1 MSSSSS
7 TSSSYVVVKQE
18 NETTSQ
24 AVPVVNMAPI
34 PAYKRRRNEK
44 PGKGLRH
51 FAMRVCE
58 KVRSKMVTTYNEV
71 ADELVAEYPEGSNA
85 EQYDQKN
92 VRRRVYDALNVLMAM
107 NIISKEKKEIKWIG
121 LPVTSYQESTTLT
134 QEREDLM
141 TRLNEKQ
148 AFLHELIVQQV
159 TFKQL
164 VEKNKKY
171 EQIHGR
177 PSSASVLSLPFIAI
191 KADPGTVIDCSI
203 SQDKKEYL
211 FGFSNSYEIVE
222 DMDLLKSMNL
232 SLGLN
237 TGTSTAEQLE
247 QAKTCVPKKLH
258 EFLSRIAV
266 ESSALDV
273 VEEQP
278 KKKFKSS

>member
-7 TSSSYVVVKQE
+7 TSSYVVVKQE
-18 NETTSQ
+18 NEDTSQ
-24 AVPVVNMAPI
+24 VPIVNMAPI

-71 ADELVAEYPEGSNA
+71 ADELVAEYPEGSNT

-121 LPVTSYQESTTLT
+121 LPVTSFQESSTLT
-134 QEREDLM
+134 RERDDIIA
-141 TRLNEKQ
+141 RLNAKQ
-148 AFLHELIVQQV
+148 AVLQDLIVQQV

-171 EQIHGR
+171 EHIHGR

-191 KADPGTVIDCSI
+191 KADTGTVIDCSI

-247 QAKTCVPKKLH
+247 KAKSCVPKKLH
-258 EFLSRIAV
+258 EFLSRMYNIV
-266 ESSALDV
+266 FYISTTYING
-273 VEEQP
+273 
-278 KKKFKSS
+278 KFIRNSR